1 VCERLSEF
9 YWRPPPRFELGLLAP
24 LTKSL
29 LGKAFSGQ
37 YASRLHG
44 EFRTL
49 LLYVTA
55 AKASSTLLLFS
66 STFMLWSSSKVLS
79 FLV

>member
-1 VCERLSEF
+1 MVCEKLSEF

-29 LGKAFSGQ
+29 LGRAFSGQ
-37 YASRLHG
+37 YASRLREEVG
-44 EFRTL
+44 SL

-55 AKASSTLLLFS
+55 AMVFLFINIYA
-66 STFMLWSSSKVLS
+66 LE
-79 FLV
+79 

>member
-1 VCERLSEF
+1 MACENSGF

-29 LGKAFSGQ
+29 LDGAFSGQ

-44 EFRTL
+44 EVGIL

-55 AKASSTLLLFS
+55 ATASNI
-66 STFMLWSSSKVLS
+66 TFFINIYDLE
-79 FLV
+79 